1 MTVTS
6 NRPPSMAVELS
17 GEKRAQLEA
26 LGLPVPV
33 MYRVTGLDF
42 TLLFDA
48 KIRESQALH
57 KYGAS
62 VYVYPL
68 EEYAEMELYLT
79 GDAMAGFAIKP
90 DGDIVSVFSHP
101 GSQSRGQV
109 FGLLLLATEVGGTK
123 LDCFDTVLPVMYSA
137 VGFRETSRL
146 TWDDNYM
153 PEGWDKATFGKYNG
167 GEPDV
172 VFMEY
177 VGFESVTL
185 ANYLLARS

>member
-6 NRPPSMAVELS
+6 NRPASMAVELS

-26 LGLPVPV
+26 LGLPAPV
-33 MYRVTGLDF
+33 MYNVTGLDY

-48 KIRESQALH
+48 KIRETKALH

-62 VYVYPL
+62 VHVYSL
-68 EEYAEMELYLT
+68 EEYADMELYLT
-79 GDAMAGFAIKP
+79 GDAMAGFAIKS

-101 GSQSRGQV
+101 GHQPKGQV
-109 FGLLLLATEVGGTK
+109 FGFMLLAAELGGTK
-123 LDCFDTVLPVMYSA
+123 LDCFDTVLPGMYSA

-153 PEGWDKATFGKYNG
+153 PEGWDKATFGKYNS

-172 VFMEY
+172 VLMEY
-177 VGFESVTL
+177 VGFEPITL
-185 ANYLLARS
+185 ANYLLARD